1 MVIRIDYLI
10 YVYMTLCLCMLA
22 YNLFYLGKNKW
33 MQRRTEK
40 QIQNQA
46 RRLQRLLLFP
56 EKTAANVDEKIK
68 KDLKNTHHLVV
79 LE

>member
-33 MQRRTEK
+33 MQPKPGPPLT
-40 QIQNQA
+40 
-46 RRLQRLLLFP
+46 
-56 EKTAANVDEKIK
+56 T
-68 KDLKNTHHLVV
+68 LVV
-79 LE
+79 ISREDGRQRG

>member
-40 QIQNQA
+40 QIPVSYTHLDVYKRQA
-46 RRLQRLLLFP
+46 VQ
-56 EKTAANVDEKIK
+56 
-68 KDLKNTHHLVV
+68 
-79 LE
+79 

>member
-33 MQRRTEK
+33 MQPLT
-40 QIQNQA
+40 
-46 RRLQRLLLFP
+46 
-56 EKTAANVDEKIK
+56 T
-68 KDLKNTHHLVV
+68 LVV
-79 LE
+79 ISREDGRQRG